1 MSRKIMLTPDAGH
14 FHPTEDVSDEIST
27 ALCFLD
33 EIMLHV
39 LRPVRWDSDHV
50 VLPDDPTQSI
60 ASEIVRSQAL
70 SRVSIGLDY
79 FDASINR
86 IAA

>member
-1 MSRKIMLTPDAGH
+1 
-14 FHPTEDVSDEIST
+14 
-27 ALCFLD
+27 
-33 EIMLHV
+33 
-39 LRPVRWDSDHV
+39 